1 MLGIERRVAKV
12 LLESGCVCLSPGDPF
27 TYASGL
33 KGPVYCDNRLVLS
46 HVTERNIIVNA
57 FIEFIKSNNLK
68 YDAVAG
74 LATGGIPHAA
84 FIAHELDVPMLYIR
98 SKAKEHGKKSLIE
111 GDIQDISRILLIEDL
126 INQGSSVDKVTHAIK
141 DDGVEVEDVVSVV
154 SYEMRKA
161 SEVAKKN
168 ELNFFS
174 LTNFTTIVETGI
186 ELGKIKITEKDL
198 LMEWQKDPAA
208 WSQRQS

>member
-33 KGPVYCDNRLVLS
+33 KGPVYQITGFLS

-98 SKAKEHGKKSLIE
+98 SKAKRAWKKSLIE

-126 INQGSSVDKVTHAIK
+126 INQGSSVDKVTHTIK

-161 SEVAKKN
+161 REVAKKM
-168 ELNFFS
+168 S
-174 LTNFTTIVETGI
+174 
-186 ELGKIKITEKDL
+186 
-198 LMEWQKDPAA
+198 
-208 WSQRQS
+208 